1 MIARRNFLA
10 KGRFAEKVY
19 LAIAYEKEITEDDM
33 FGFKVARI
41 KMWEKGHSFDE
52 IDNMGVDD
60 LGHVLAY
67 WSGKSLGENKLA
79 RENKHLGGR

>member
-1 MIARRNFLA
+1 
-10 KGRFAEKVY
+10 
-19 LAIAYEKEITEDDM
+19 M